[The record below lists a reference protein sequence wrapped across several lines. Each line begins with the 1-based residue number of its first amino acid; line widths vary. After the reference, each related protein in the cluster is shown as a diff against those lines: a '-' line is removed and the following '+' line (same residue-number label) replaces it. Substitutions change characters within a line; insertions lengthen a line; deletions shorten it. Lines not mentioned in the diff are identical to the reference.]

1 MITSTLSALNSVD
14 LLAEL
19 LRLGS
24 REGRDSVPEHH
35 PELTLAKDFFASSVE
50 IAHAQYQAKI
60 DYHILS
66 TFQTGNL

>member
-1 MITSTLSALNSVD
+1 MAMRKMVTVRSNTTTMITSALSALNPVD

-35 PELTLAKDFFASSVE
+35 PELSKSV
-50 IAHAQYQAKI
+50 
-60 DYHILS
+60 LS
-66 TFQTGNL
+66 PSINAYLHCYSRRG

>member
-35 PELTLAKDFFASSVE
+35 PELNFFASSVE